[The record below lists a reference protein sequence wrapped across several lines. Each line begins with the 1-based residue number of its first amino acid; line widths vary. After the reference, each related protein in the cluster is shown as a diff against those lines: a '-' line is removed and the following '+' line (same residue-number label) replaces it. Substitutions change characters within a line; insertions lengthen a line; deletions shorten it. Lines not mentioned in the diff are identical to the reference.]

1 MSSTKGTIKVS
12 KPNDA
17 KLKAPVKKKKKPAV
31 KKETSA
37 MEKDTE
43 EKNLEQPVHKPCD
56 FCERELKI
64 VESVCFC
71 FDCNEKLCSECR
83 GVHDKNTQL
92 RKHNITDI
100 DKINEANEEMLR
112 DIDRCVVHPDKKV
125 KYYCI
130 DDDAIFCS
138 NCAIVK
144 HRTCTVLDAIEDRVK
159 DMEVNGGVAK
169 LRQEIDTLLKHVKE
183 LKTHDKKL
191 MKSLDINKA
200 QKWIQLQREKVME
213 LFDNIE
219 ANIQE
224 DSNRIRKEES
234 QKVKKHNENCAEIE
248 KAMNEALKTLTNVCD
263 AGTAIQIFVAIQRV
277 TTELQAREKELIVL
291 HEQANDV
298 NIEANFFEAR
308 FEETLKQLERCFAVK
323 LSLTDANIE
332 KLPYEIPK
340 SVPKPKPKPELE
352 TQEKEVKFEM
362 EINVKTKHN
371 LRQPRITGSLFLPD
385 SRIVLIDRKNRQLK
399 LFDAS
404 FTMVGEEHFE
414 EMPWSVVQMEAMT
427 VAVSLN
433 NNRIAMM
440 EIDGN
445 SIYLIKYISTNY
457 SLCPLVITNDK
468 EFAGLSNSGRSRLEM
483 INMEGKTVSQ
493 SKMSFSAPLGLALD
507 KLRNVMYVSC
517 RDENKMYAIDEND
530 EVIFTFTDLF
540 GPMGVNIDND
550 GNIYICSSRA
560 NEVIQLNKEGE
571 ILKKFLTEKN
581 GTKKPLHISFN
592 RDCSRFLVSSEDS
605 DTIKI
610 YRFN

>member
-1 MSSTKGTIKVS
+1 MSTKGTIKVS

-17 KLKAPVKKKKKPAV
+17 KPKATVKKKKKPAA
-31 KKETSA
+31 KKEVSQ
-37 MEKDTE
+37 MERENDN
-43 EKNLEQPVHKPCD
+43 KNLAQPVNKPCD
-56 FCERELKI
+56 FCGRESKI

-71 FDCNEKLCSECR
+71 FDCNEKLCVECR
-83 GVHDKNTQL
+83 DVHDKNTQL

-100 DKINEANEEMLR
+100 DKVNEQNEEMLR
-112 DIDRCVVHPDKKV
+112 EIDRCVVHPDKKV

-159 DMEVNGGVAK
+159 DMEVNGGVSK
-169 LRQEIDTLLKHVKE
+169 LRQEIDVLLKHVKE
-183 LKTHDKKL
+183 LKAHDKKL
-191 MKSLDINKA
+191 MKSLDVNKA
-200 QKWIQLQREKVME
+200 QKWVQLQREKVME

-234 QKVKKHNENCAEIE
+234 QKVKKHNENCDEIE
-248 KAMNEALKTLTNVCD
+248 SAMKDALKTLTNVRD
-263 AGTAIQIFVAIQRV
+263 AGTPIQIFVAIQRV
-277 TTELQAREKELIVL
+277 TVELRAREKEVAIL

-298 NIEANFFEAR
+298 DIEANFFEAR
-308 FEETLKQLERCFAVK
+308 FDETLKEMERCFAVK
-323 LSLTDANIE
+323 LSLTEANIE
-332 KLPYEIPK
+332 KLPFE
-340 SVPKPKPKPELE
+340 VPKPAPKLKPKPEPE
-352 TQEKEVKFEM
+352 NKEKEIKFEM
-362 EINVKTKHN
+362 EVNVKTKHN

-385 SRIVLIDRKNRQLK
+385 SRVVIIDRKNRQLK
-399 LFDAS
+399 LFDPS

-414 EMPWSVVQMEAMT
+414 EMPWSVVQMEGMT
-427 VAVSLN
+427 IAVSLN

-483 INMEGKTVSQ
+483 INMDGKTVSQ
-493 SKMSFSAPLGLALD
+493 SKMTFAAPLGLAFD
-507 KLRNVMYVSC
+507 KFRNVMYVSC

-530 EVIFTFTDLF
+530 EVIFTFTDLL

-560 NEVIQLNKEGE
+560 NEVTQLNKEGE
-571 ILKKFLTEKN
+571 VLRRFVTETN
-581 GTKKPLHISFN
+581 GVKKPLHISFN

-610 YRFN
+610 FRYN